1 MSAEVQESHNDH
13 HNLTKVD
20 SAVDDTTPA
29 SPSDVKPKHRRS
41 SSIVEGVF
49 SIYDLEKEGVDLKLA
64 VETQKLNWKINTSPS
79 TIEDKDYLKKLVCH
93 PPIRRIDLKWP
104 LGLEVTARN
113 SHGVTIKDV
122 CDAIYKQ
129 FRKKANDEL
138 ENPYLAGFEWDKEDS
153 YTKFIVHQKATGEA
167 PAHSSGGKKKKN
179 KSAEEDA
186 S

>member
-1 MSAEVQESHNDH
+1 MSAEVQESHDH
-13 HNLTKVD
+13 HKLTKID

-64 VETQKLNWKINTSPS
+64 IETQKLNWKINTPPS
-79 TIEDKDYLKKLVCH
+79 SIEDKDYLKKLVCH

-129 FRKKANDEL
+129 FRKKADDEL
-138 ENPYLAGFEWDKEDS
+138 DNPYLAGFEWDKEES

-167 PAHSSGGKKKKN
+167 PVSSGKKKKN
-179 KSAEEDA
+179 KSVDESA